1 MTIIYVIAVVVR
13 AHDRQLAQEMGINTV
28 AGRWFLSVRPAV
40 DRRELHQRCDVQ
52 ATDADPAACEKF
64 AQHPAAGERLAR

>member
-1 MTIIYVIAVVVR
+1 
-13 AHDRQLAQEMGINTV
+13 
-28 AGRWFLSVRPAV
+28 
-40 DRRELHQRCDVQ
+40 VQ